1 MNPVTHFEMAG
12 EDMERM
18 KKFYESA
25 FNWKTSQMGAE
36 MGNYIVVNTDETD
49 EQGMLK
55 KTNRIN
61 GGFYK
66 KMADPQMN
74 APSVVVAVEKLES
87 AIEKI
92 KSAGGTVLTEI
103 MPIPNVGRYVSIR
116 DTEGN
121 RVGVLE
127 PEHPMN

>member
-18 KKFYESA
+18 KKFYESV
-25 FNWKTSQMGAE
+25 FGWKMQQFGPE
-36 MGNYIVVNTDETD
+36 MGNYVMAQTDETD

-66 KMADPQMN
+66 KMDDPRMN
-74 APSVVVAVEKLES
+74 TPSVIIAVDNLEKS
-87 AIEKI
+87 MK
-92 KSAGGTVLTEI
+92 KVKGAGGEI
-103 MPIPNVGRYVSIR
+103 MN
-116 DTEGN
+116 
-121 RVGVLE
+121 E
-127 PEHPMN
+127 PMD

>member
-18 KKFYESA
+18 KKFYQSV
-25 FNWKTSQMGAE
+25 FGWKMQQFGEE
-36 MGNYIVVNTDETD
+36 MGNYVMVNTDETD
-49 EQGMLK
+49 EKGMLK

-66 KMADPQMN
+66 KMDDAQMN
-74 APSVVVAVEKLES
+74 TPSVVVAVENLEN

-92 KSAGGTVLTEI
+92 KSAGGNILTDI
-103 MPIPNVGRYVSIR
+103 MPIPGVGRYVSMQ

-121 RVGVLE
+121 RVGVLQ
-127 PEHPMN
+127 PDQPM

>member
-1 MNPVTHFEMAG
+1 
-12 EDMERM
+12 
-18 KKFYESA
+18 
-25 FNWKTSQMGAE
+25 
-36 MGNYIVVNTDETD
+36 
-49 EQGMLK
+49 
-55 KTNRIN
+55 
-61 GGFYK
+61 
-66 KMADPQMN
+66 MADPQMN
-74 APSVVVAVEKLES
+74 VPSVVVAVEKLES

>member
-12 EDMERM
+12 EDLERM

-25 FNWKTSQMGAE
+25 FGWKMEQFGPE
-36 MGNYIVVNTDETD
+36 MGNYVMAQTDVTD

-55 KTNRIN
+55 ETNRIN

-66 KMADPQMN
+66 KMGDPAMN
-74 APSVVVAVEKLES
+74 APSVVVAVPNLQEARERVE
-87 AIEKI
+87 A
-92 KSAGGTVLTEI
+92 AGGHAMTEP
-103 MPIPNVGRYVSIR
+103 MDIPGVGTYLSIR

-121 RVGVLE
+121 RVGVLQ
-127 PEHPMN
+127 PINPMQ